1 MRAGRLFVAVVLL
14 CMSMICRAGKGGADV
29 KIAYSA
35 DNGRYYATVSRR
47 NESRKV
53 GLGAEKDVLGLPRD
67 ASLYTEPYSEK
78 AYGLLFAPIE
88 PYLKPGDRIFFSP
101 AGFMHFCNLGALKD
115 SQGRY
120 LFDKY
125 RFFRTGNLANIHED
139 NGISA
144 DTYLLLFG
152 GMDYDASP
160 TDINADCWYCHTSDL
175 QYLNTDVKFAGAGNI
190 DLGETSEGTRAGIS
204 TLRRSRDEI
213 KFIYRLQH
221 LDILPRT
228 GVSASEEQFR
238 MSIRRTVD
246 YMVHISTHS
255 FNADIPIFPEDS
267 PETMTA
273 KQLAGSGLL
282 FSGAARSLRGEGPFM
297 AVSPQGKPLGAPL
310 NDGLLNGAEIARL
323 DMSHCSMAVLAACNT
338 ASGIVSQDGIVGL
351 QTAFKMASVQTI
363 LMTLWSVNDTAT
375 SEFMM
380 RFYTYLI
387 AGKTKHEALD
397 FARSDL
403 MHSMDFSDP
412 FYWAPFIMLD

>member
-1 MRAGRLFVAVVLL
+1 MRAERIFVAVVLL
-14 CMSMICRAGKGGADV
+14 CMSMICHAGKGGADV

-47 NESRKV
+47 NETRKV
-53 GLGAEKDVLGLPRD
+53 GLGAEKEVLELPRD

-101 AGFMHFCNLGALKD
+101 AGFVHFCNPGALKD
-115 SQGRY
+115 NRGRY

-125 RFFRTGNLANIHED
+125 RFFRTGNLADIPED
-139 NGISA
+139 KGISA

-152 GMDYDASP
+152 GMDYEASP

-175 QYLNTDVKFAGAGNI
+175 QHLNTDIKFARAENI
-190 DLGETSEGTRAGIS
+190 DLGETTEGTRAGIN
-204 TLRRSRDEI
+204 TLRKSRDEI
-213 KFIYRLQH
+213 KFIYHLKH

-238 MSIRRTVD
+238 MSIRCTAD
-246 YMVHISTHS
+246 YIVHISTHS
-255 FNADIPIFPEDS
+255 FNADIPILLEDS
-267 PETMTA
+267 PDTITG

-282 FSGAARSLRGEGPFM
+282 FSGAAHSFRGEGPFM

-310 NDGLLNGAEIARL
+310 NDGLLNGAEIAQL
-323 DMSHCSMAVLAACNT
+323 DMSHCSMVVLAACNT
-338 ASGIVSQDGIVGL
+338 ASGTVSQDGLVGL
-351 QTAFKMASVQTI
+351 QTAFKKAGVQTI

-380 RFYTYLI
+380 RFYTHLI

-397 FARSDL
+397 LARYDL
-403 MHSMDFSDP
+403 MHSPDFNDP